1 MAALTSGSMPHLK
14 QFSAGVSICTR
25 AVRLPDR
32 KTRMKG
38 LAMNCQLE
46 QTPLGTFDQ
55 ETVEPHAANAVER
68 AKGCRPRSEIVK
80 GSGPHLAKDTQAVLR
95 VRAAVSILLIGF
107 MQHMLR

>member
-14 QFSAGVSICTR
+14 QFAAGVPIR
-25 AVRLPDR
+25 ARDLRIPDR

-55 ETVEPHAANAVER
+55 ETVAPHAANAVER
-68 AKGCRPRSEIVK
+68 AKVRRLKREILK
-80 GSGPHLAKDTQAVLR
+80 GSGPHRANDTQAVLR
-95 VRAAVSILLIGF
+95 LRLRA
-107 MQHMLR
+107 